1 MKDSKGLPKLESKE
15 LENLIK
21 QIEVLE
27 AKKHVEDILV
37 DYYLNVNNEEE
48 FNKHAKESMS
58 LNHQII
64 DSKNECVELID
75 KITDG
80 KVDRWA
86 AFSIMTKKIEE
97 IEKIFKG

>member
-21 QIEVLE
+21 QIEALE

-37 DYYLNVNNEEE
+37 DYYLNVKNEEE

-58 LNHQII
+58 LNYEIV
-64 DSKNECVELID
+64 DLKNECVELID

-80 KVDRWA
+80 KVDVWTA
-86 AFSIMTKKIEE
+86 YSIMTKKIEE
-97 IEKIFKG
+97 IEKIFKD